1 MPNVYDPMY
10 GQMLLHNY
18 VKVALASNTDAREK
32 SSMLFQALQRIIDEI
47 TDASGLTFF
56 TPFTRIAYIGSAL
69 RLPHRSVFTLHFL
82 RKHRDDGSLVEEEKI
97 SLLIWA
103 GIDLLRHVYKI
114 NLPVEMEGKLP
125 PYKTYSANDTSQF
138 IKKGIVK
145 GAVTKVDKV
154 NFYLEF
160 LPEGGE
166 EEKRVLFNVTGKND
180 LFNESI
186 HLLGDVIPLPSG
198 VSLLD
203 IEEDEHGQWIPSGF
217 VLVPDYLIDVS
228 SLSEAAAQPHLASL
242 QFLLRKYMPAA
253 QSEAILIGNIA
264 NYFLD
269 ELIQHPGLHFR
280 EACSRLFKEFPLA
293 FVGMS
298 DGELKRFLE
307 KLKPHFATLYR
318 QINEEFPRLKIERDK
333 SLVEPSFYAVEL
345 GLQGRL
351 DLFYR
356 NKEQTVIV
364 ELKSG
369 KPFRPN
375 KYGLS
380 DAHYFQTLLYDLLI
394 HAVYPEAFRSIAYIL
409 YSVDYEHPLRY
420 APVIRTQQMEALQVR
435 NQLIGIEFQLCAQS
449 DTTLTDACLFARLR
463 VQDYPGIYGFALEDL
478 MRFERVFGSLS
489 DLEKKYFRGLA
500 GMIARE
506 QRLAKIG
513 RSGRE
518 GQEGQAALWQKG
530 LTEKEESFEIMQ
542 QLRVMLNFSMQED
555 PMLRM
560 VRTDNTND
568 LANFRTGD
576 IVVLYPHVAGKAP
589 ERDQLVKCSIASM
602 DEEGLWLRLRARQSN
617 DQFFNNYPLWNLEP
631 DWLDSSFLGSSR
643 GLYEW
648 ASATP
653 EKRQRILGLVPPRE
667 PLDIDVRLNAD
678 DLTVE
683 QQRVCTNIIKSQDIA
698 LLWGPPGTG
707 KTSKVLHHVIRYL
720 LEQTVE
726 NVLVVAYTNRAVD
739 EICETLSFINHPGAA
754 EYIRIG
760 SRFGTAPE
768 HQHRLMDVLAK
779 ESQGR
784 AGLLEIFKKTRL
796 VVGTVAS
803 IQGKSELLNLMS
815 FDRLI
820 VDEASQILEPAMAGL
835 LARFEKSLLIGDHL
849 QLPAVMVQ
857 PAQETIWRDEGVRS
871 LGFENMRDSLF
882 ERLLRQYRIKGWD
895 WGCMQLSFQGRMH
908 QDIMEFPNHLFY
920 KSALQI
926 LPGTDIDHF
935 QTAPLPKSLVSPLS
949 YGLPQELSLK
959 RVLFIPKLAEPD
971 PLSPRTNLGE
981 ADLMVA
987 MLRYFQESYGV
998 NRMTFGIITPFRAQI
1013 AAIRQAIIRANIP
1026 LVGIQIDTVER
1037 FQGGARDIILVSL
1050 CVNNTRQLAQLVSR
1064 SADGVDRKLN
1074 VALTRARQ
1082 HLVLVGNPEV
1092 LKEDEVYVAFMERYL
1107 SATY

>member
-1 MPNVYDPMY
+1 MPIVYDPMY
-10 GQMLLHNY
+10 GQMLLHNF
-18 VKVALASNTDAREK
+18 VKVALASFSDSKEK

-56 TPFTRIAYIGSAL
+56 TPFTRIAYMGSAL
-69 RLPHRSVFTLHFL
+69 RLPNRQLFTLHFL
-82 RKHRDDGSLVEEEKI
+82 RKHRDDGSISEEEKI

-103 GIDLLRHVYKI
+103 GVDLLKHVYKI
-114 NLPVEMEGKLP
+114 SLPLDIEEHLP
-125 PYKTYSANDTSQF
+125 PYKIFSPSDKSQF
-138 IKKGIVK
+138 IKKGMVK
-145 GAVTKVDKV
+145 GAVTKVDKA
-154 NFYLEF
+154 NFYLDF

-166 EEKRVLFNVTGKND
+166 EEIRVLFNVTGKND

-186 HLLGDVIPLPSG
+186 ALLEDVITLPAG
-198 VSLLD
+198 ISLLD
-203 IEEDEHGQWIPSGF
+203 VEEDEQGQWIPAGF

-228 SLSEAAAQPHLASL
+228 SLAEAAAHPHLASL

-253 QSEAILIGNIA
+253 QSEAILIGNVA

-269 ELIQHPGLHFR
+269 ELIQRPDLSFK

-293 FVGMS
+293 FVSMS
-298 DGELKRFLE
+298 DAELKRFLE

-318 QINEEFPRLKIERDK
+318 QINEEFPRLKIERNK
-333 SLVEPSFYAVEL
+333 ALVEPSFYAVEL

-351 DLFYR
+351 DLFYKS
-356 NKEQTVIV
+356 KEQTVIV

-420 APVIRTQQMEALQVR
+420 APVIRAQQMEALQVR
-435 NQLIGIEFQLCAQS
+435 NQLIGIEFQLCALS
-449 DTTLTDACLFARLR
+449 DITPIDLSIFARIR

-478 MRFERVFGSLS
+478 MRFERVFGGLG
-489 DLEKKYFRGLA
+489 DLEKKYFQGLA

-530 LTEKEESFEIMQ
+530 LTEKEEAFEIMQ
-542 QLRVMLNFSMQED
+542 QLRIMVNVSMQED

-560 VRTDNTND
+560 VRTENTND

-576 IVVLYPHVAGKAP
+576 IVVLYPHVDGKAP

-602 DEEGLWLRLRARQSN
+602 DEDGLWLRLRARQSN
-617 DQFFNNYPLWNLEP
+617 DQFFDHYPLWNLEP
-631 DWLDSSFLGSSR
+631 DWLDSSFIGSSR

-648 ASATP
+648 ASASP
-653 EKRQRILGLVPPRE
+653 EKRQRILGLIPPRE
-667 PLDIDVRLNAD
+667 LLDVEVLVNAD
-678 DLTVE
+678 DLTAE
-683 QQRVCTNIIKSQDIA
+683 QRNVCANIIRSQDIA

-720 LEQTVE
+720 LEKTAE

-739 EICETLSFINHPGAA
+739 EICETLTFINHPGAA

-768 HQHRLMDVLAK
+768 HQHRLLDVLAK

-784 AGLLEIFKKTRL
+784 SGLLEIFQKTRL

-803 IQGKSELLNLMS
+803 VQGKSELLSLMS

-857 PAQETIWRDEGVRS
+857 PARETMWRDEGVRS
-871 LGFENMRDSLF
+871 IGFENMRDSLF
-882 ERLLRQYRIKGWD
+882 ERLLRQYRLNGWD
-895 WGCMQLSFQGRMH
+895 WACLQLSYQGRMH

-926 LPGTDIDHF
+926 LPDADFDHF
-935 QTAPLPKSLVSPLS
+935 QKAPLPESLVLPQS
-949 YGLPQELSLK
+949 YGLPQALSLK
-959 RVLFIPKLAEPD
+959 RVVFIPVSADPD

-981 ADLMVA
+981 ADLMVD
-987 MLRYFQESYGV
+987 MLRFFRESYGAH
-998 NRMTFGIITPFRAQI
+998 RMSFGIITPFRAQI
-1013 AAIRQAIIRANIP
+1013 AAIRQAILKANIP
-1026 LVGIQIDTVER
+1026 LAGIQIDTVER

-1050 CVNNTRQLAQLVSR
+1050 CVNNTRQLAQLVSK
-1064 SADGVDRKLN
+1064 STDGVDRKLN

-1082 HLVLVGNPEV
+1082 HLVLVGNPQV
-1092 LKEDEVYVAFMERYL
+1092 LQNDEVYAAFMEKY
-1107 SATY
+1107 SPAID